1 MEPAAGATHPD
12 SALSPATQCKPAIPA
27 LGSRDKCSL
36 GSPRPCLN
44 NEVCSCPWRRGQQL
58 HACLAWQRGSSA
70 QHGVARRFANA
81 ELKQGHPICSSSS
94 HESPRPTLSPLSPS
108 EVPKV
113 TWKQPSHLS
122 PASPRPPP
130 TDSLRKAPREK
141 TSDSESRTS
150 AAARQR
156 CQRGDRSPLQQA
168 HGRHGYTGHGR
179 KWGGLREPGG
189 TIHQ

>member
-1 MEPAAGATHPD
+1 MQACNP
-12 SALSPATQCKPAIPA
+12 
-27 LGSRDKCSL
+27 
-36 GSPRPCLN
+36 SPREPGQVQPRIPETLSQQRS
-44 NEVCSCPWRRGQQL
+44 VCSCPWRRGQQL